1 MKKSGPFIV
10 YIALFFVLCLLPAL
24 GMAVF
29 GPSPLLAN
37 ESAPRTP
44 ALFSRDGTLNGDVLS
59 DASNYAET
67 RFAFRPQL
75 VSARSFLYEKLLRSS
90 AEPQV
95 VLGKEGELFYAS
107 TLDDYS
113 GIGLS
118 DAELRQIASHL
129 KEIQDSL
136 EARGIRFV
144 FAVAPNKNSLIP
156 GAMPGRTERGP
167 AFAACGE
174 TGSVLPDRLALDRGG
189 RCPRGRYP
197 ALCPGP

>member
-10 YIALFFVLCLLPAL
+10 YIALFFALCLLPAL

-67 RFAFRPQL
+67 RFAFRSQL

-129 KEIQDSL
+129 KEIQD
-136 EARGIRFV
+136 
-144 FAVAPNKNSLIP
+144 
-156 GAMPGRTERGP
+156 
-167 AFAACGE
+167 
-174 TGSVLPDRLALDRGG
+174 
-189 RCPRGRYP
+189 
-197 ALCPGP
+197 